1 MKKRKLG
8 MSDLEV
14 APIGMGCWAYGGGE
28 YWGEQSQRDVNE
40 VVSRALDLGINL
52 FDTAEMYN
60 NGASEESLGL
70 ALKGRR
76 HEAVICYKISPSNAY
91 AKTIRKHCEA
101 SLKRLGTDYL
111 DVYMLHWPIN
121 EISVKHFTD
130 DPDII
135 ASPPTVQEAFGAL
148 MDLQREGKI
157 RYIGISNFGV
167 KQMDEARATGA
178 QIVVNELPYNI
189 LSRAIEKDIVPYC
202 IKHGIGI
209 IASMA
214 LQQGL
219 LAGIYNSPDDVPPYQ
234 AHSRHFKHE
243 RGAGT
248 SRHGGEGAE
257 EEVFQTVR
265 ALQEIAHDLGVHIA
279 QLSIAWILAK
289 PGIRCALVGSRNIK
303 ELESNVKAGM
313 LELDNE
319 IIGRIDRI
327 SEPILMK
334 LGYNPDYYESP
345 ENSRIE

>member
-1 MKKRKLG
+1 ML
-8 MSDLEV
+8 
-14 APIGMGCWAYGGGE
+14 
-28 YWGEQSQRDVNE
+28 YWHQQ
-40 VVSRALDLGINL
+40 
-52 FDTAEMYN
+52 
-60 NGASEESLGL
+60 
-70 ALKGRR
+70 
-76 HEAVICYKISPSNAY
+76 
-91 AKTIRKHCEA
+91 
-101 SLKRLGTDYL
+101 
-111 DVYMLHWPIN
+111 
-121 EISVKHFTD
+121 
-130 DPDII
+130 
-135 ASPPTVQEAFGAL
+135 
-148 MDLQREGKI
+148 
-157 RYIGISNFGV
+157 FGV

-219 LAGIYNSPDDVPPYQ
+219 LAGIIIHPMMY
-234 AHSRHFKHE
+234 RHI
-243 RGAGT
+243 RPIPGILSMNGC
-248 SRHGGEGAE
+248 RHVQTWRRRSGRRS
-257 EEVFQTVR
+257 FQTVR

-289 PGIRCALVGSRNIK
+289 PNPVCISGFRNIK